1 MDRDISEIEEI
12 LSKFDDV
19 EFTNLDDE
27 VYNTLSL
34 FCDMSLLDGM
44 KAEFKNEFYEI
55 RNKMVDLI
63 ESVRCVESVDIAK
76 KKLDN
81 LKYEKCIINLQP
93 YSDDQE
99 FENFKFMIAEEFEQ
113 HVNKKVIVKG
123 KDLTWAKLTGSKEF
137 YLIEPLD
144 IVKELVPRDTDFT
157 YRMEKVGKK
166 KYKVESSNHDSTEY
180 YDIEITDILPTYNDE
195 EILSDELLT

>member
-1 MDRDISEIEEI
+1 
-12 LSKFDDV
+12 
-19 EFTNLDDE
+19 
-27 VYNTLSL
+27 
-34 FCDMSLLDGM
+34 MSLLDGM